1 MFVNTG
7 IDPDPRHP
15 ARQSKAFP
23 TITKPNLVGFFS
35 LNHDRRYDPSA
46 RQLKYL
52 TLPPE
57 PRTELCLD
65 LNEGFEIHRPKATS
79 AKEEKIDMLLN
90 FIRQAERPRELWTT
104 TEQGQLKLK
113 YGFVCFRGLLRMISC
128 TPYDWKTPWIVQA
141 IRYRGTIYLCEKP
154 TQEKLA
160 AERNETEQQKRFCYY
175 GFKFEQHILTEQPN
189 SKPDTTAPVLLGEEF
204 CSMFDTTLAGHR
216 VLYGAE
222 MDGIVTTSQPLDR
235 ERLRLE
241 ELRQCEFVEV
251 KVKRKETTQ
260 RQMDN
265 FYRFKTKNW
274 WCQSFLVNVQRLVV
288 GLRDD
293 SGIVHEIIDMKLSD
307 IQRDSRPF
315 WSPAVCMNFCA
326 EFLSEVV
333 RAIGETDNSR
343 KIYQFEYDSRESKRV
358 RYRVLEEECSQQ
370 DAFLPDWYTEYVE
383 EMQPK
388 HRKPG
393 CD

>member
-1 MFVNTG
+1 MFVITDV
-7 IDPDPRHP
+7 DPDPRHP

-35 LNHDRRYDPSA
+35 LNHDRKYDPSA
-46 RQLKYL
+46 VQLKYL
-52 TLPPE
+52 TLPPG
-57 PRTELCLD
+57 PRTDLRLD
-65 LNEGFEIHRPKATS
+65 LNEGFEIHHPKPSS

-104 TEQGQLKLK
+104 TAKGRLKLK
-113 YGFVCFRGLLRMISC
+113 HDFVCFRGLLRMISC
-128 TPYDWKTPWIVQA
+128 TPYEWKTPWIVQA
-141 IRYRGTIYLCEKP
+141 VRYRGTIYLCEKP
-154 TQEKLA
+154 TTEKLES
-160 AERNETEQQKRFCYY
+160 ERNETEQQKRFCYY
-175 GFKFEQHILTEQPN
+175 GFKFEQHILTEQPH
-189 SKPDTTAPVLLGEEF
+189 SKPDTSAPVMLGEEF
-204 CSMFDTTLAGHR
+204 CSMFDTTVAGHR

-222 MDGIVTTSQPLDR
+222 MDGIVASNQPLDR

-241 ELRQCEFVEV
+241 ELRRCEFVEV

-260 RQMDN
+260 RQVDN
-265 FYRFKTKNW
+265 FHRFKTKNW

-293 SGIVHEIIDMKLSD
+293 AGIVREIIDMKLND

-315 WSPAVCMNFCA
+315 WSPSICMNFCA

-333 RAIGETDNSR
+333 RTIGETDNSR
-343 KIYQFEYDSRESKRV
+343 KVYQFEYDSRESRRV
-358 RYRVLEEECSQQ
+358 RYRVLPEDEGHRE
-370 DAFLPDWYTEYVE
+370 AFLPDWYTGYVE

-388 HRKPG
+388 F
-393 CD
+393 